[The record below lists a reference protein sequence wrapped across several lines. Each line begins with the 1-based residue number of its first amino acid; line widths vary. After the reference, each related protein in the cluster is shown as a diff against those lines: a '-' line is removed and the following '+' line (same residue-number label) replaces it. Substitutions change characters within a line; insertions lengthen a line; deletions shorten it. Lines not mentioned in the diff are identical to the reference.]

1 MQYVPVVTLGRIASG
16 DAAVPTTAHVTPSMA
31 PVSVI
36 QDGSALT
43 AHNVREL
50 NEKIDRKLGTC

>member
-1 MQYVPVVTLGRIASG
+1 MGRIVSG
-16 DAAVPTTAHVTPSMA
+16 DAAVPTTAHVTLSMA

-36 QDGSALT
+36 QGGSALT

-50 NEKIDRKLGTC
+50 NERINRKLGTC